1 VADNTTVQVKA
12 EMIDEV
18 SPGFKKMAT
27 NVEQSTN
34 QVSSG
39 IDKVARAEKKAKEEA
54 EALAK
59 ANKFLAEEN
68 EKAKQATDKLTVAT
82 SKTTEASKNA
92 IPSIQQMAASIGI
105 AGVAFLA
112 AQKTF
117 AAGLSLIHES
127 ADAYEKLN
135 RHLKET
141 GRLYDPIIDA
151 QDKFNARVAAGKE
164 TLGSYTARLGRLVEL
179 LAQGV
184 PLAAAFAQVGA
195 EAATG
200 RAYAASNLSSGVSGG
215 WTGGP
220 DYSKMQPPSAAELF
234 NSYWHNKANA
244 KPPASNGPDPNYYN
258 RIDLGAPPP
267 QMRSG
272 PGRSP
277 DGWTPIDVPVT
288 DPWEENSKRM
298 KAAYDRMQ
306 KYTDTLANG
315 LSATF
320 SGMLFDGMKLS
331 DGLKGI
337 FRGLVDD
344 ILGELSARAAHGIIS
359 AIIPGLGLASA
370 GGASVQV
377 GPAAMSSSLQTLSY
391 ERARGRG

>member
-1 VADNTTVQVKA
+1 
-12 EMIDEV
+12 MIDEV

-117 AAGLSLIHES
+117 AAGISLVNES

-135 RHLKET
+135 RHLKDT

-151 QDKFNARVAAGKE
+151 QDKFNARVTAGKE
-164 TLGSYTARLGRLVEL
+164 VLGSYTSRLGRLVEL

-184 PLAAAFAQVGA
+184 PLAAAFAQAGA

-200 RAYAASNLSSGVSGG
+200 RAYGASNLSSGVSGG
-215 WTGGP
+215 WSGGP

-244 KPPASNGPDPNYYN
+244 KPPATGGGGSSGPDPNYYN
-258 RIDLGAPPP
+258 NLILGGGRPGMRGGPAGPPDSF
-267 QMRSG
+267 M
-272 PGRSP
+272 
-277 DGWTPIDVPVT
+277 PIDVPVT

-315 LSATF
+315 LTATF

-344 ILGELSARAAHGIIS
+344 ILGELSARAAKGIVT
-359 AIIPGLGLASA
+359 ALIPGLGLASS

-377 GPAAMSSSLQTLSY
+377 GPAAMSTGLQTLSY